1 MPHDSSLKGYW
12 DHANFRLVD
21 TLNAEMWTRS
31 PQLQREIQSPHDL
44 IGTGKVG
51 PQQAML
57 EPDAALAITTD
68 TVLPW
73 VPDIVGKDADGDRA
87 VIIFGAAYAGFIRE
101 YSSRRACLGLSD
113 YAKAATN
120 DNEANWTV
128 FQRLF
133 LNNVVAR
140 DAVSDGDYYGKL
152 ESLLISAGISA
163 NRIILSDLC
172 PNSIVKRGPAH
183 NNRRQDD
190 SKQPSKDRAPIFC
203 KYVEYPIVAG
213 WTWRRITESRAECI
227 IALGHI
233 AEHGLLRLFRSHD
246 AKIHCNGQQWMQP
259 SQNVNAPVSDWVD
272 NYADPGRK
280 LGYWLT
286 PGRWWTISIQGRDVR
301 LLPVYHPAAVDNW
314 DRDYTRTVKA
324 LAVLLSR

>member
-21 TLNAEMWTRS
+21 ALNAEMWTRS

-57 EPDAALAITTD
+57 EPDAALPITTD

-172 PNSIVKRGPAH
+172 PNSIVKRGPA
-183 NNRRQDD
+183 
-190 SKQPSKDRAPIFC
+190 PI
-203 KYVEYPIVAG
+203 IVAR
-213 WTWRRITESRAECI
+213 TTANSPPKTERPSFASMWSI
-227 IALGHI
+227 Q
-233 AEHGLLRLFRSHD
+233 LLRVGRGD
-246 AKIHCNGQQWMQP
+246 ASPKAGQ
-259 SQNVNAPVSDWVD
+259 SA
-272 NYADPGRK
+272 
-280 LGYWLT
+280 
-286 PGRWWTISIQGRDVR
+286 
-301 LLPVYHPAAVDNW
+301 LLPSDTLPNMVCCVSSEATM
-314 DRDYTRTVKA
+314 RKYTAMGSSGCCLHKT
-324 LAVLLSR
+324 